1 MANIDFAHL
10 KSVLQYL
17 HVTVSPPK
25 CQAFKYDFYTY
36 SLHKPGKIVF
46 FFGFHFPIC
55 KRVNN
60 VATTEHIVKCTE
72 KITVIRCSGR
82 GKSVLGYISLPPDTS
97 AHPPFWYTDPCL
109 VLELQ
114 VFTYYKMTFSC
125 ED

>member
-1 MANIDFAHL
+1 MVCHGWAEGRGSLANIDFAHL

-72 KITVIRCSGR
+72 KSQSYAARGEGRVYWVISVFLPTLLHIHHSGTR
-82 GKSVLGYISLPPDTS
+82 IP
-97 AHPPFWYTDPCL
+97 A
-109 VLELQ
+109 
-114 VFTYYKMTFSC
+114 
-125 ED
+125 